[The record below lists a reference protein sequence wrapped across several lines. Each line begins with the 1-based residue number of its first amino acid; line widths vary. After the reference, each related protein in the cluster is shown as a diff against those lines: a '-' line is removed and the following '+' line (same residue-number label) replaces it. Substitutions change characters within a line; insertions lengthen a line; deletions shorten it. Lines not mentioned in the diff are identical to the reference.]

1 MRGFSL
7 LFLLLGLLFAD
18 SVSEL
23 QSKLDNLNKKLE
35 KNDSVWLQKYK
46 NFEDYGK
53 ISLEIAKIQDNLKK
67 LDGNSLEANTLKH
80 SLQALQHQEK
90 LLESYKTNPFKGLV
104 EKPAITNVPNIN
116 NPLAI
121 VTGLSYIKAM
131 RAKLTTLQQHQ
142 KVLQQIIANIN
153 ERLEIL
159 QELRAL
165 DSKKWETS
173 LYQEKVKKIE
183 FKSAQNLLNAS
194 LDAYVK
200 DMEETTQNIKAQIK
214 DQLFKLLYV
223 LLIACASIVLAWV
236 LKHLSHKY
244 LYNDERAYTINKA
257 INFINANVVVLIFLF
272 AYLENVSYLVTM
284 LGFVGAGFAIAMR
297 DLFMSMLGWL
307 TMILKGSVH
316 VGDRIKVS
324 KDGNTYVG
332 DVLDISMLYITLF
345 EDVTL
350 TTYLKNNGRA
360 GRIVFIPN
368 NCIFN
373 GLLTNYSHLG
383 LKTVWDSLDFFL
395 TFDSNHERAK
405 EIATQIATECS
416 KDYSQ
421 TTATQLAK
429 MRTKYAL
436 RTIETAPKVF
446 YMAEKEGM
454 RLYVSYL
461 TNAYATLTLR
471 STISTAIVQAFLKTH
486 DVFLSP
492 ALKEAQE
499 KQEQEVQEK
508 QVQEVQEKQEKQEKQ
523 GD

>member
-7 LFLLLGLLFAD
+7 WLLLFSVLFAT
-18 SVSEL
+18 SSQEL
-23 QSKLDNLNKKLE
+23 ESQLNALNKKLE
-35 KNDSVWLQKYK
+35 KTDSIWLQKYK

-53 ISLEIAKIQDNLKK
+53 ISLEIAKIQSSLKE
-67 LDGNSLEANTLKH
+67 LDSNSLEANTLKH

-90 LLESYKTNPFKGLV
+90 LLESYKSNPFKGLI
-104 EKPAITNVPNIN
+104 EKPTINNIPNIN

-121 VTGLSYIKAM
+121 VTGLSYIKALH
-131 RAKLTTLQQHQ
+131 AKLAILQAHQ
-142 KVLQQIIANIN
+142 KALQQITSTIN
-153 ERLEIL
+153 ARLKLL
-159 QELRAL
+159 QELQAL
-165 DSKKWETS
+165 KPKKWETP

-183 FKSAQNLLNAS
+183 FESAQNLLKAS
-194 LDAYVK
+194 LDAYIK
-200 DMEETTQNIKAQIK
+200 DMEETTQGIKAQIK
-214 DQLFKLLYV
+214 DQLFKLFYV
-223 LLIACASIVLAWV
+223 LLIVCASVMLAWM

-257 INFINANVVVLIFLF
+257 VNFINANVIVLIFLF

-297 DLFMSMLGWL
+297 DLFMSVLGWL

-316 VGDRIKVS
+316 VGDRIRVS

-350 TTYLKNNGRA
+350 ITYLKNNGQA

-368 NCIFN
+368 HCIFN

-383 LKTVWDSLDFFL
+383 LKSFWDSVEFFL
-395 TFDSNHERAK
+395 TFDSNHEKALQ
-405 EIATQIATECS
+405 IAIQIATEFS
-416 KDYSQ
+416 KEQSQ

-429 MRTKYAL
+429 MRSKYAL
-436 RTIETAPKVF
+436 RSIDTAPKVF
-446 YMAEKEGM
+446 FMSEKEGM

-461 TNAYATLTLR
+461 TNAYNTLPLR
-471 STISTAIVQAFLKTH
+471 STISTTIVQAFLKTN
-486 DVFLSP
+486 DIFLSQ
-492 ALKEAQE
+492 ALKEVQS
-499 KQEQEVQEK
+499 KQEL
-508 QVQEVQEKQEKQEKQ
+508 
-523 GD
+523 D

>member
-1 MRGFSL
+1 MRGFSV
-7 LFLLLGLLFAD
+7 FLLLFGLLFAE

-23 QSKLDNLNKKLE
+23 TSRLDNLNKKLE
-35 KNDSVWLQKYK
+35 KTDSVWLQKYK

-53 ISLEIAKIQDNLKK
+53 ISLEIAKIQNSLKK
-67 LDGNSLEANTLKH
+67 LDSNSLEANTLKH

-90 LLESYKTNPFKGLV
+90 LLESYKSNPFKDLV
-104 EKPAITNVPNIN
+104 EKPAIANVPNIN

-121 VTGLSYIKAM
+121 VTGLSYIKAL
-131 RAKLTTLQQHQ
+131 RAKLATLEQHQ
-142 KVLQQIIANIN
+142 KALAQIIVSIHQ
-153 ERLEIL
+153 RLKIL
-159 QELRAL
+159 EKLQTLEP
-165 DSKKWETS
+165 SKWQAP
-173 LYQEKVKKIE
+173 LYAEKIKQIE
-183 FKSAQNLLNAS
+183 FENAQNLLKAS
-194 LDAYVK
+194 LNAYKK
-200 DMEETTQNIKAQIK
+200 DMEETTQAIKAQIK
-214 DQLFKLLYV
+214 DQLFKLFYV
-223 LLIACASIVLAWV
+223 LLIVCASIVLAWV

-244 LYNDERAYTINKA
+244 LYNDERTYTINKA

-297 DLFMSMLGWL
+297 DLFMSVLGWL

-316 VGDRIKVS
+316 VGDRVKVS

-350 TTYLKNNGRA
+350 TTYLKNSGRA

-383 LKTVWDSLDFFL
+383 LKTVWDSVEFFL

-405 EIATQIATECS
+405 EIATQIAAECS

-421 TTATQLAK
+421 TTAVQLSK

-436 RTIETAPKVF
+436 RSIETTPKVF
-446 YMAEKEGM
+446 LMAEKEGM

-486 DVFLSP
+486 DVFLSS
-492 ALKEAQE
+492 ALK
-499 KQEQEVQEK
+499 
-508 QVQEVQEKQEKQEKQ
+508 EVQEKQEKHA
-523 GD
+523 D